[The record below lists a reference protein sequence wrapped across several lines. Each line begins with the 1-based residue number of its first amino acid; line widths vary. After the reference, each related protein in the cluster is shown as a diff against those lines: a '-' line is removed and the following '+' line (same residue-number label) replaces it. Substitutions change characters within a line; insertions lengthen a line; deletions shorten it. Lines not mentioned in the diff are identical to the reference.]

1 MADIGLQLQN
11 TIADYIAAGGA
22 VLFNETLVSDD
33 PNVVYNS
40 ADGTISFVQ
49 EGEYYVSWFV
59 VTKTGLGTSGPSFS
73 IVTNEATP
81 TYYTAGSGIKTGE
94 ISGFALLNVSAGFSF
109 TLRNVTNGG
118 VRLNDNVE
126 VMAGI
131 AVVNIGK
138 GGPTGPTG
146 ATGATGATGPQGDI
160 GPTGVTGATGAI
172 GPQGNT
178 GSTGATGPQGDIG
191 PTGAAGS
198 TGATGPQG
206 DIGPTGVTGSTGA
219 TGPQGNTGSTGPTG
233 ATGPQGDIGPTGAT
247 GPQGNTGST
256 GPTGATGP
264 QGDTGPTGATGA
276 MGPTGATGPQ
286 GDIGPTGATGPQ
298 GNTGSTGLTGNTGV
312 TGPTG
317 ATGPQGDIG
326 PTGAIGPQGNT
337 GATGPQGNTGVTGP
351 TGATGPQG
359 DIGPTGAT
367 GPQGNTGATGPT
379 GATGVT
385 GPSGVVGGI
394 QLEVKNSSGNNVA
407 DGGVFTFDTV
417 FTNLTPDITNT
428 AGTIEITAEGLYFVD
443 WWLNL
448 DGSGDLDFVVV
459 NLVNATTSTI
469 IGESYAPPS
478 IPGQF
483 YGNAILQVTAG
494 QLPFTMQ
501 LVNQSGAALTLSD
514 ITVQASMRIV
524 EAKV

>member
-11 TIADYIAAGGA
+11 TIADYIAVGGA
-22 VLFNETLVSDD
+22 VLFNETLVNDD
-33 PNVVYNS
+33 PNVIYNP
-40 ADGTISFVQ
+40 ADGTISFLQ

-118 VRLNDNVE
+118 IRFNDAVE

-146 ATGATGATGPQGDI
+146 ATGATGPQGD
-160 GPTGVTGATGAI
+160 TGATGV
-172 GPQGNT
+172 
-178 GSTGATGPQGDIG
+178 TGPQGDIG
-191 PTGAAGS
+191 PTGA
-198 TGATGPQG
+198 TGA
-206 DIGPTGVTGSTGA
+206 A
-219 TGPQGNTGSTGPTG
+219 G

-247 GPQGNTGST
+247 GAMGV
-256 GPTGATGP
+256 TGP
-264 QGDTGPTGATGA
+264 QGETGPTGATGA
-276 MGPTGATGPQ
+276 
-286 GDIGPTGATGPQ
+286 
-298 GNTGSTGLTGNTGV
+298 
-312 TGPTG
+312 
-317 ATGPQGDIG
+317 
-326 PTGAIGPQGNT
+326 
-337 GATGPQGNTGVTGP
+337 
-351 TGATGPQG
+351 
-359 DIGPTGAT
+359 
-367 GPQGNTGATGPT
+367 
-379 GATGVT
+379 T

-394 QLEVKNSSGNNVA
+394 QLEVKNSSGTNVV

-417 FTNLTPDITNT
+417 FTNLTPDITNM

-448 DGSGDLDFVVV
+448 NGSGDLDFVVV
-459 NLVNATTSTI
+459 NLVNTTTSAI

-483 YGNAILQVTAG
+483 YGNAILQVTTG

-501 LVNQSGAALTLSD
+501 LINQSGAALTLSD

-524 EAKV
+524 EAKI

>member
-11 TIADYIAAGGA
+11 TIADYIAVGGA
-22 VLFNETLVSDD
+22 VLFNETLVNDD
-33 PNVVYNS
+33 PNVVYNP

-146 ATGATGATGPQGDI
+146 ATGATGATGPTGATGVTGPQGDIGPTGATGATGPQGDI
-160 GPTGVTGATGAI
+160 GPTGVTGATGAT

-178 GSTGATGPQGDIG
+178 GSTGPTGATGPQGDIG
-191 PTGAAGS
+191 PTGA
-198 TGATGPQG
+198 
-206 DIGPTGVTGSTGA
+206 TGSTGA

-233 ATGPQGDIGPTGAT
+233 ATGPQGDIGPTGV
-247 GPQGNTGST
+247 TGS
-256 GPTGATGP
+256 TGATGP
-264 QGDTGPTGATGA
+264 Q
-276 MGPTGATGPQ
+276 
-286 GDIGPTGATGPQ
+286 
-298 GNTGSTGLTGNTGV
+298 GNTGV

-317 ATGPQGDIG
+317 ATGLQGDTG
-326 PTGAIGPQGNT
+326 PTGET

-359 DIGPTGAT
+359 D
-367 GPQGNTGATGPT
+367 TGPT
-379 GATGVT
+379 GATGAT

-428 AGTIEITAEGLYFVD
+428 AGTIEITTEGLYFVD

-459 NLVNATTSTI
+459 NLVNATTSAI

>member
-11 TIADYIAAGGA
+11 TIADYIAEGGA
-22 VLFNETLVSDD
+22 VLFNETLVNDD
-33 PNVVYNS
+33 PNVVYNP
-40 ADGTISFVQ
+40 ADGAISFVQ

-146 ATGATGATGPQGDI
+146 ATGATGATGP
-160 GPTGVTGATGAI
+160 TGATGV
-172 GPQGNT
+172 
-178 GSTGATGPQGDIG
+178 TGPQGDIG
-191 PTGAAGS
+191 PTGA

-206 DIGPTGVTGSTGA
+206 DIGPTGVTGATGA

-247 GPQGNTGST
+247 GL
-256 GPTGATGP
+256 
-264 QGDTGPTGATGA
+264 
-276 MGPTGATGPQ
+276 
-286 GDIGPTGATGPQ
+286 TGATGPQ
-298 GNTGSTGLTGNTGV
+298 GNTGSTGS
-312 TGPTG
+312 
-317 ATGPQGDIG
+317 
-326 PTGAIGPQGNT
+326 
-337 GATGPQGNTGVTGP
+337 

-379 GATGVT
+379 GATGAT

-394 QLEVKNSSGNNVA
+394 QLEVKNSSGNNVV

-459 NLVNATTSTI
+459 NLVNAATSAI

>member
-11 TIADYIAAGGA
+11 TIADYIAVGGA
-22 VLFNETLVSDD
+22 VLFNETLVNDD
-33 PNVVYNS
+33 PNVIYNP
-40 ADGTISFVQ
+40 ADGTISFLQ
-49 EGEYYVSWFV
+49 KGEYYVSWFV

-118 VRLNDNVE
+118 IRFNDAVE

-146 ATGATGATGPQGDI
+146 ATGATGPQGD
-160 GPTGVTGATGAI
+160 TGATGV
-172 GPQGNT
+172 
-178 GSTGATGPQGDIG
+178 TGPQGDIG
-191 PTGAAGS
+191 PTGA
-198 TGATGPQG
+198 TGA
-206 DIGPTGVTGSTGA
+206 A
-219 TGPQGNTGSTGPTG
+219 G

-247 GPQGNTGST
+247 GATGV
-256 GPTGATGP
+256 TGP

-276 MGPTGATGPQ
+276 
-286 GDIGPTGATGPQ
+286 
-298 GNTGSTGLTGNTGV
+298 
-312 TGPTG
+312 
-317 ATGPQGDIG
+317 
-326 PTGAIGPQGNT
+326 
-337 GATGPQGNTGVTGP
+337 
-351 TGATGPQG
+351 
-359 DIGPTGAT
+359 
-367 GPQGNTGATGPT
+367 
-379 GATGVT
+379 T

-394 QLEVKNSSGNNVA
+394 QLEVKNSSGTNVV

-417 FTNLTPDITNT
+417 FTNLTPDITNM

-448 DGSGDLDFVVV
+448 NGSGDLDFVVV
-459 NLVNATTSTI
+459 NLVNTTTSAI

-483 YGNAILQVTAG
+483 YGNAILQVTTG

-501 LVNQSGAALTLSD
+501 LINQSGAALTLSD

-524 EAKV
+524 EAKI

>member
-11 TIADYIAAGGA
+11 TIADYIAVGGA
-22 VLFNETLVSDD
+22 VLFNETLVNDD
-33 PNVVYNS
+33 PNVIYNP
-40 ADGTISFVQ
+40 ADGTISFLQ

-118 VRLNDNVE
+118 IRFNDAVE

-146 ATGATGATGPQGDI
+146 ATGATGPQGDTGATGVTGPQGDI
-160 GPTGVTGATGAI
+160 GPTGATGAA
-172 GPQGNT
+172 
-178 GSTGATGPQGDIG
+178 GATGPQGDIG
-191 PTGAAGS
+191 PTGA
-198 TGATGPQG
+198 TGATGVTGPQG
-206 DIGPTGVTGSTGA
+206 DIGPTGATGA
-219 TGPQGNTGSTGPTG
+219 TG

-247 GPQGNTGST
+247 G
-256 GPTGATGP
+256 A
-264 QGDTGPTGATGA
+264 A
-276 MGPTGATGPQ
+276 GATGPQ
-286 GDIGPTGATGPQ
+286 GDIGPTGATGA
-298 GNTGSTGLTGNTGV
+298 TGV
-312 TGPTG
+312 
-317 ATGPQGDIG
+317 
-326 PTGAIGPQGNT
+326 
-337 GATGPQGNTGVTGP
+337 
-351 TGATGPQG
+351 TGPQG

-367 GPQGNTGATGPT
+367 GATGVTGPQGDIGPTGATGATGVTGPQGDTGPT
-379 GATGVT
+379 GATGAT

-394 QLEVKNSSGNNVA
+394 QLEVKNSSGTNVV

-417 FTNLTPDITNT
+417 FTNLTPDITNM

-448 DGSGDLDFVVV
+448 NGSGDLDFVVV
-459 NLVNATTSTI
+459 NLVNTTTSAI

-483 YGNAILQVTAG
+483 YGNAILQVTTG

-501 LVNQSGAALTLSD
+501 LINQSGAALTLSD
-514 ITVQASMRIV
+514 INVQASMRIV
-524 EAKV
+524 EAKI

>member
-11 TIADYIAAGGA
+11 TIADYIAVGGA
-22 VLFNETLVSDD
+22 VLFNETLVNDD
-33 PNVVYNS
+33 PNVIYNP
-40 ADGTISFVQ
+40 ADGTISFLQ

-118 VRLNDNVE
+118 IRFNDAVE

-146 ATGATGATGPQGDI
+146 ATGATGPQGDTGATGVTGPQGDI
-160 GPTGVTGATGAI
+160 GPTGATGAA
-172 GPQGNT
+172 
-178 GSTGATGPQGDIG
+178 GATGPQGDIG
-191 PTGAAGS
+191 PTGA
-198 TGATGPQG
+198 TGATGVTGPQG
-206 DIGPTGVTGSTGA
+206 DIGPTGATGA
-219 TGPQGNTGSTGPTG
+219 TG

-247 GPQGNTGST
+247 G
-256 GPTGATGP
+256 A
-264 QGDTGPTGATGA
+264 A
-276 MGPTGATGPQ
+276 GATGPQ
-286 GDIGPTGATGPQ
+286 GDIGPTGATGA
-298 GNTGSTGLTGNTGV
+298 TGV
-312 TGPTG
+312 
-317 ATGPQGDIG
+317 
-326 PTGAIGPQGNT
+326 
-337 GATGPQGNTGVTGP
+337 
-351 TGATGPQG
+351 TGPQG

-367 GPQGNTGATGPT
+367 GATGVTGPQGDTGPT
-379 GATGVT
+379 GATGAT

-394 QLEVKNSSGNNVA
+394 QLEVKNSSGTNVV

-417 FTNLTPDITNT
+417 FTNLTPDITNM

-448 DGSGDLDFVVV
+448 NGSGDLDFVVV
-459 NLVNATTSTI
+459 NLVNTTTSAI

-483 YGNAILQVTAG
+483 YGNAILQVTTG

-501 LVNQSGAALTLSD
+501 LINQSGAALTLSD
-514 ITVQASMRIV
+514 INVQASMRIV
-524 EAKV
+524 EAKI

>member
-11 TIADYIAAGGA
+11 TIADYIAVGGA
-22 VLFNETLVSDD
+22 VLFNETLVNDD
-33 PNVVYNS
+33 PNVIYNP
-40 ADGTISFVQ
+40 ADGTISFLQ

-118 VRLNDNVE
+118 IRFNDAVE

-146 ATGATGATGPQGDI
+146 ATGATGPQGD
-160 GPTGVTGATGAI
+160 TGATGV
-172 GPQGNT
+172 
-178 GSTGATGPQGDIG
+178 TGPQGDIG
-191 PTGAAGS
+191 PTGA
-198 TGATGPQG
+198 TGA
-206 DIGPTGVTGSTGA
+206 A
-219 TGPQGNTGSTGPTG
+219 G

-247 GPQGNTGST
+247 GAMGV
-256 GPTGATGP
+256 TGP
-264 QGDTGPTGATGA
+264 QGETGPTGATGA
-276 MGPTGATGPQ
+276 
-286 GDIGPTGATGPQ
+286 
-298 GNTGSTGLTGNTGV
+298 
-312 TGPTG
+312 
-317 ATGPQGDIG
+317 
-326 PTGAIGPQGNT
+326 
-337 GATGPQGNTGVTGP
+337 
-351 TGATGPQG
+351 
-359 DIGPTGAT
+359 
-367 GPQGNTGATGPT
+367 
-379 GATGVT
+379 T

-394 QLEVKNSSGNNVA
+394 QLEVKNSSGTNVV

-417 FTNLTPDITNT
+417 FKNLTPDITNM

-448 DGSGDLDFVVV
+448 NGSGDLDFVVV
-459 NLVNATTSTI
+459 NLVNTTTSAI

-483 YGNAILQVTAG
+483 YGNAILQVTTG

-501 LVNQSGAALTLSD
+501 LINQSGAALTLSD

-524 EAKV
+524 EAKI

>member
-11 TIADYIAAGGA
+11 TIADYIAVGGA
-22 VLFNETLVSDD
+22 VLFNETLVNDD
-33 PNVVYNS
+33 PNVVYNP

-146 ATGATGATGPQGDI
+146 ATGATGATGP
-160 GPTGVTGATGAI
+160 TGATGV
-172 GPQGNT
+172 
-178 GSTGATGPQGDIG
+178 TGPQGDIG
-191 PTGAAGS
+191 PTGA

-206 DIGPTGVTGSTGA
+206 DIGPTGVTGATGA

-247 GPQGNTGST
+247 GSTGATGPQGNTGST

-264 QGDTGPTGATGA
+264 QGD
-276 MGPTGATGPQ
+276 
-286 GDIGPTGATGPQ
+286 IGQT
-298 GNTGSTGLTGNTGV
+298 
-312 TGPTG
+312 
-317 ATGPQGDIG
+317 
-326 PTGAIGPQGNT
+326 
-337 GATGPQGNTGVTGP
+337 
-351 TGATGPQG
+351 
-359 DIGPTGAT
+359 
-367 GPQGNTGATGPT
+367 
-379 GATGVT
+379 
-385 GPSGVVGGI
+385 
-394 QLEVKNSSGNNVA
+394 
-407 DGGVFTFDTV
+407 
-417 FTNLTPDITNT
+417 
-428 AGTIEITAEGLYFVD
+428 
-443 WWLNL
+443 
-448 DGSGDLDFVVV
+448 
-459 NLVNATTSTI
+459 
-469 IGESYAPPS
+469 
-478 IPGQF
+478 
-483 YGNAILQVTAG
+483 
-494 QLPFTMQ
+494 
-501 LVNQSGAALTLSD
+501 
-514 ITVQASMRIV
+514 
-524 EAKV
+524 

>member
-11 TIADYIAAGGA
+11 TIADYIAVGGA
-22 VLFNETLVSDD
+22 VLFNETLVNDD
-33 PNVVYNS
+33 PNVIYNP
-40 ADGTISFVQ
+40 ADGTISFLQ

-118 VRLNDNVE
+118 IRFNDAVE

-146 ATGATGATGPQGDI
+146 ATGATGPQGD
-160 GPTGVTGATGAI
+160 TGATGV
-172 GPQGNT
+172 
-178 GSTGATGPQGDIG
+178 TGPQGDIG
-191 PTGAAGS
+191 PTGA
-198 TGATGPQG
+198 TGA
-206 DIGPTGVTGSTGA
+206 A
-219 TGPQGNTGSTGPTG
+219 G

-247 GPQGNTGST
+247 GATGV
-256 GPTGATGP
+256 TGP

-276 MGPTGATGPQ
+276 
-286 GDIGPTGATGPQ
+286 
-298 GNTGSTGLTGNTGV
+298 
-312 TGPTG
+312 
-317 ATGPQGDIG
+317 
-326 PTGAIGPQGNT
+326 
-337 GATGPQGNTGVTGP
+337 
-351 TGATGPQG
+351 
-359 DIGPTGAT
+359 
-367 GPQGNTGATGPT
+367 
-379 GATGVT
+379 T

-394 QLEVKNSSGNNVA
+394 QLEVKNSSGTNVV

-417 FTNLTPDITNT
+417 FTNLTPDITNM

-448 DGSGDLDFVVV
+448 NGSGDLDFVVV
-459 NLVNATTSTI
+459 NLVNTTTSAI

-483 YGNAILQVTAG
+483 YGNAILQVTTG

-501 LVNQSGAALTLSD
+501 LINQSGAALTLSD
-514 ITVQASMRIV
+514 INVQASMRIV
-524 EAKV
+524 EAKI

>member
-11 TIADYIAAGGA
+11 TIADYIAVGGA
-22 VLFNETLVSDD
+22 VLFNETLVNDD
-33 PNVVYNS
+33 PNVIYNP
-40 ADGTISFVQ
+40 ADGTISFLQ

-118 VRLNDNVE
+118 IRFNDAVE

-146 ATGATGATGPQGDI
+146 ATGATGPQGD
-160 GPTGVTGATGAI
+160 TGATGV
-172 GPQGNT
+172 
-178 GSTGATGPQGDIG
+178 TGPQGDIG
-191 PTGAAGS
+191 PTGA
-198 TGATGPQG
+198 TGA
-206 DIGPTGVTGSTGA
+206 A
-219 TGPQGNTGSTGPTG
+219 G

-247 GPQGNTGST
+247 GAAGV
-256 GPTGATGP
+256 
-264 QGDTGPTGATGA
+264 
-276 MGPTGATGPQ
+276 TGPQ
-286 GDIGPTGATGPQ
+286 GDIGPTGATGA
-298 GNTGSTGLTGNTGV
+298 TGV
-312 TGPTG
+312 
-317 ATGPQGDIG
+317 
-326 PTGAIGPQGNT
+326 
-337 GATGPQGNTGVTGP
+337 
-351 TGATGPQG
+351 TGPQG

-367 GPQGNTGATGPT
+367 GAMGVTGPQGETGPT
-379 GATGVT
+379 GATGAT

-394 QLEVKNSSGNNVA
+394 QLEVKNSSGTNVV

-417 FTNLTPDITNT
+417 FKNLTPDITNM

-448 DGSGDLDFVVV
+448 NGSGDLDFVVV
-459 NLVNATTSTI
+459 NLVNTTTSAI

-483 YGNAILQVTAG
+483 YGNAILQVTTG

-501 LVNQSGAALTLSD
+501 LINQSGAALTLSD

-524 EAKV
+524 EAKI

>member
-11 TIADYIAAGGA
+11 TIADYIAVGGA
-22 VLFNETLVSDD
+22 VLFNETLVNDD
-33 PNVVYNS
+33 PNVVYNP

-146 ATGATGATGPQGDI
+146 ATGATGATGPTGATGVTGPQGDIGPTGATGATGPQGDI
-160 GPTGVTGATGAI
+160 GPTGVTGATGAT

-178 GSTGATGPQGDIG
+178 GSTGPTGATGPQGDIG
-191 PTGAAGS
+191 PTGA
-198 TGATGPQG
+198 
-206 DIGPTGVTGSTGA
+206 TGSTGA

-247 GPQGNTGST
+247 GPQGNTG
-256 GPTGATGP
+256 A
-264 QGDTGPTGATGA
+264 TGPTGATGA
-276 MGPTGATGPQ
+276 
-286 GDIGPTGATGPQ
+286 
-298 GNTGSTGLTGNTGV
+298 
-312 TGPTG
+312 
-317 ATGPQGDIG
+317 
-326 PTGAIGPQGNT
+326 
-337 GATGPQGNTGVTGP
+337 
-351 TGATGPQG
+351 
-359 DIGPTGAT
+359 
-367 GPQGNTGATGPT
+367 
-379 GATGVT
+379 T

-428 AGTIEITAEGLYFVD
+428 AGTIEITTEGLYFVD

-459 NLVNATTSTI
+459 NLVNATTSAI